1 MSIPKERDIF
11 APITGYPNTAC
22 FHSYRIG
29 YGKLSLKTRRFLNM
43 NKENN
48 NNSVEQERK
57 KDHNID
63 IEPQREGAKTKKKE
77 DKNK

>member
-1 MSIPKERDIF
+1 
-11 APITGYPNTAC
+11 
-22 FHSYRIG
+22 
-29 YGKLSLKTRRFLNM
+29 M
-43 NKENN
+43 NKEN

-63 IEPQREGAKTKKKE
+63 IEPQREGAKTEKKE